1 MVLRPFKPRDNYTF
15 STEYTT
21 YVDLDKKTESAPA
34 PAPAPQQRVTPPAP
48 QPSVRQPATAAP
60 QQPAGGV
67 EVFRGVDKTREGR

>member
-34 PAPAPQQRVTPPAP
+34 PAPAPQQ
-48 QPSVRQPATAAP
+48 
-60 QQPAGGV
+60 PAGGV